1 MCLVIDKKKIV
12 HSDLRNVVFLK
23 ASEDFERIRLLCYRD
38 TGCLA
43 ICNIYSGHVFNEDE
57 FSTLANEIEGIRSEA
72 ETVLIAGDFNT
83 HQRSWFKI
91 STSDTPKGN
100 ALRFLAETQ
109 GLRQLVDFP
118 LAAQMHWIWF

>member
-1 MCLVIDKKKIV
+1 MP
-12 HSDLRNVVFLK
+12 SSLRFAKCYFLK
-23 ASEDFERIRLLCYRD
+23 ASEDFERIWLLCYRD

-43 ICNIYSGHVFNEDE
+43 ICNIYSGHVFNENE

-83 HQRSWFKI
+83 HQRSWLKF

-100 ALRFLAETQ
+100 ALRFFAETQ

-118 LAAQMHWIWF
+118 TRCPNALDLVLTHFPDN